1 MIKLLTR
8 LNQSIV
14 SHTLMAVGVRILLVI
29 SMLTTISY
37 FHIFS
42 EIESTKLAEFQS
54 FTQERVARE
63 SQIFTL
69 AEDNHKLLKQDI
81 LNSYQPS
88 NKAAMLAIFEQDFIR
103 QDDHAVRFNPQ
114 LFDADERA
122 GVWIAKD
129 VQLTEE
135 LKYRASLLNT
145 LVSDYGKSWRN
156 RFINTY
162 AYGTEN
168 FAAIYWPEI
177 PDFTYRLA
185 ADFDIR
191 LEEYF
196 TISIEK
202 NNPDKKTVWTGVYL
216 DKQSDIWMVS
226 IETPIY
232 YQQQHIAT
240 IGNDMSL
247 DELFVR
253 TMNQA
258 PQGGYNLIFRQD
270 GRLIAHENYVDQLK
284 AADGNFIINQD
295 GDSSLK
301 SIYQA
306 VIDAEPEQKLI
317 ELTQIDSYL
326 LVSKL
331 SGPGWYYV
339 SVIPKS
345 VVSNV
350 ASSTAIIVFI
360 SGFIALA
367 IELLV
372 LFFVMKRK
380 ITQPLSKLN
389 HATLALSRGDQAKKL
404 DHLRPDELGRLAS
417 AFNIMNENLIKRD
430 NQLASA
436 NNVLEAQLHQIK
448 LSQHRLANAQAAA
461 RLGSWEYDT
470 VNKQLSLSNE
480 LIKLLQLTPS
490 QVDTFNI
497 AALHGRVDQSLNGE
511 IAEAFQALINQGVAF
526 SLNHELVNIDN
537 KDDRCFVHLTGQV
550 EQDGQR
556 LIGTVQDLS
565 EQYKAEQAKKESEQ
579 LFRNVFHNSTIS
591 MAVVGLDGGILKANK
606 TLCNTFGYSHD
617 ELCQLSYIDLLH
629 PDEREYGLK
638 QLTLISLAETK
649 SYDAE
654 IILIAKNGTE
664 LCCYINAFVQKNTD
678 GLADY
683 IFIQCI
689 DISLRK
695 QAEVKLNQLA
705 FHDPLTNL
713 ANRTL
718 FIEFLTKA
726 VKQYHRNEQ
735 YKFALLFLDLD
746 GFKLVNDSLGHLEGD
761 KLLIAISER
770 LRQVIRDSDM
780 LSRFGGD
787 EFCILMECFTD
798 EVQVIELANRI
809 NRALA
814 KPFMLNNESVIT
826 NASIGIVL
834 ASKEL
839 IDAQEYLRDA
849 DSAMYHAKR
858 EGRGC
863 YAIFNEDMHRM
874 AKNQLRLRN
883 ELSQALDEKQFVA
896 YFQPTINTKTGN
908 IAGFEALVRWLHP
921 TNGLIEPIKFLAI
934 AEDMRRI
941 AEIDYL
947 VIDQALDQIVKWRK
961 QLNRKDLTISC
972 NASSDLI
979 STYHVVDKLKALLD
993 KHGLPAGCLNIEV
1006 TENVLINDPETTM
1019 KILYQLQNL
1028 GINVHLDDFGTGFSS
1043 LSYLHRFPIHNIKI
1057 DRSFVSRLMDSEK
1070 DHAIVES
1077 IVLLANRLGIA
1088 VTAEGVETLTQYQT
1102 LQKIGA
1108 TRTQGYYHSK
1118 PVDHESAT
1126 KLLLA
1131 EQDISHSSNG

>member
-1 MIKLLTR
+1 MIKLLAS
-8 LNQSIV
+8 LKQSIV
-14 SHTLMAVGVRILLVI
+14 SHTLIAVGVRILLVI
-29 SMLTTISY
+29 SILTTISY

-88 NKAAMLAIFEQDFIR
+88 NKAAMLSLFDQDFIR
-103 QDDHAVRFNPQ
+103 QSDQAVRFNPK
-114 LFDADERA
+114 LFDANERA

-129 VQLTEE
+129 VQLTDE

-202 NNPDKKTVWTGVYL
+202 NNPEKKTVWTGVYL

-247 DELFVR
+247 DELFQR
-253 TMNQA
+253 TINQA
-258 PQGGYNLIFRQD
+258 PQGAYNLIFRQD
-270 GRLIAHENYVDQLK
+270 GRLIAHHNYIEQLK
-284 AADGNFIINQD
+284 AADGQFIINRD
-295 GDSSLK
+295 GNDSLK

-306 VIDAEPEQKLI
+306 VISAEPSQKMI

-326 LVSKL
+326 MVSKL

-339 SVIPKS
+339 SVIPKAL
-345 VVSNV
+345 VSNV

-360 SGFIALA
+360 SGFIALG
-367 IELLV
+367 IELMV
-372 LFFVMKRK
+372 LFFVMRKK

-389 HATLALSRGDQAKKL
+389 NATLALSRGEQAGKL
-404 DHLRPDELGRLAS
+404 DDLRPDELGRLAS
-417 AFNIMNENLIKRD
+417 AFNAMNHNLIKRD
-430 NQLASA
+430 NQLANA
-436 NNVLEAQLHQIK
+436 NKVLETQLHQIQ
-448 LSQHRLANAQAAA
+448 LSQSNLANAQAAA
-461 RLGSWEYDT
+461 RLGSWQYDT
-470 VNKQLSLSNE
+470 VTNQLILSKE
-480 LIKLLQLTPS
+480 LVKLLELNSS
-490 QVDTFNI
+490 QVATLNIEGLFNRLGKSDNEPI
-497 AALHGRVDQSLNGE
+497 SDVFKQFIEH
-511 IAEAFQALINQGVAF
+511 GVAF
-526 SLNHELVNIDN
+526 SLSHELVSIND
-537 KDDRCFVHLTGQV
+537 KHDRSYVHSTGQV
-550 EQDGQR
+550 EQDGLR
-556 LIGTVQDLS
+556 LTGTVQDLS
-565 EQYKAEQAKKESEQ
+565 EQHKAEQAKKQSEQ

-591 MAVVGLDGGILKANK
+591 MAVVGLDGKILQANN
-606 TLCNTFGYSHD
+606 TLCKTFGYTDD
-617 ELCQLSYIDLLH
+617 EINLLSYVDLLQ
-629 PDEREYGLK
+629 PSERELGYR
-638 QLTLISLAETK
+638 QLELIRHAQAKSFDTEITLVC
-649 SYDAE
+649 
-654 IILIAKNGTE
+654 KNGTE
-664 LCCYINAFVQKNTD
+664 LFCYINVFVQKNID

-695 QAEVKLNQLA
+695 QAELKLNQLA
-705 FHDPLTNL
+705 FHDPLTHL

-726 VKQYHRNEQ
+726 VRQ
-735 YKFALLFLDLD
+735 YKRDAEHNFALLFLDLD

-761 KLLIAISER
+761 KLLVAIAER
-770 LRQVIRDSDM
+770 LSHEIRNSDT
-780 LSRFGGD
+780 LARFGGD
-787 EFCILMECFTD
+787 EFCILMECITNED
-798 EVQVIELANRI
+798 QVVKLAERI
-809 NRALA
+809 NSSLN
-814 KPFMLNNESVIT
+814 KPFMLNNESVVT

-839 IDAQEYLRDA
+839 LDAQEYLRDA

-858 EGRGC
+858 EGRGG
-863 YAIFNEDMHRM
+863 YAIFNEDMHMM

-883 ELSQALDEKQFVA
+883 ELSQAVDEKQFIA
-896 YFQPTINTKTGN
+896 YFQPIIKSSTGH

-921 TNGLIEPIKFLAI
+921 TKGLIEPIKFLGI
-934 AEDMRRI
+934 AEEMRRI

-947 VIDQALDQIVKWRK
+947 VIDQALGQITQWRE
-961 QLNRKDLTISC
+961 QLKRDDLTVSC

-993 KHGLPAGCLNIEV
+993 KHGLPAHCLNIEV
-1006 TENVLINDPETTM
+1006 TESVLINDPETTM
-1019 KILYQLQNL
+1019 KILYQLQAI
-1028 GINVHLDDFGTGFSS
+1028 GINIHLDDFGTGFSS

-1057 DRSFVSRLMDSEK
+1057 DRSFVSRLMDSDK

-1088 VTAEGVETLTQYQT
+1088 ITAEGVETKAQYQA

-1108 TRTQGYYHSK
+1108 TKTQGYYHSK
-1118 PVDHESAT
+1118 PVDSDSAMT
-1126 KLLLA
+1126 LLLA
-1131 EQDISHSSNG
+1131 DTKQLNEF